1 MVVADASA
9 SDTEDIDALVLH
21 RDDYFDANDNLDVNS
36 EIGVKGVFE
45 HVHQNRNFWGE
56 DEDRTL
62 LDLKRNGG
70 SWEQIATGLGSGRTA
85 KQCQERWTN
94 VVEPS
99 RVKTG
104 WSEDEDK
111 ILIEKHAELHGK
123 FAQI

>member
-1 MVVADASA
+1 MKHDTMSNKFIVTNILRSSLRRLAPPSQNHK
-9 SDTEDIDALVLH
+9 SD
-21 RDDYFDANDNLDVNS
+21 
-36 EIGVKGVFE
+36 K
-45 HVHQNRNFWGE
+45 QNG
-56 DEDRTL
+56 RTL

-94 VVEPS
+94 VVDPS

-123 FAQI
+123 FAQIRLGCPAAVIMIVNSAI